1 MNSSI
6 KSDVGCFTAFFRGDK
21 VLVGKKTYPAGY
33 FFTNSLNEY
42 WKEAPDGEQSDT
54 KGAWL
59 IGNRILSTH
68 LVTWNVQEDI
78 ITGYLTEDIANE
90 LHKKIQY
97 ILNVIRR
104 AKPFQF
110 LDLKSERERC
120 DLLFGEE
127 SVRRINKFLQE
138 RAKYALKED
147 KIFSRPDTTDF
158 HKLEKE
164 QAHLDEY
171 ISTLDYYHNLGDDMR
186 AALDFGIDF
195 VGQVAQLEKRDENYL
210 IRCAVECIKKA
221 DSSQW
226 IKSFQSTAAPN
237 VEYIAIPIKP
247 MSQNYIVGK
256 CMAFTRFLDFLVVDF
271 FEGIHVGH
279 YPQICENCGR
289 YYLKMNAR
297 KQKYCTQ
304 MDPNDR
310 LRRTC
315 QAVAA
320 AKGREAKERHPLRNQ
335 FVNRL
340 KTIRTHVKRG
350 KLTEEQ
356 AAIVSRIARDR
367 FERAMMDIDYA
378 NTKYIVEIG
387 QDSVYEAAGIKF

>member
-1 MNSSI
+1 MKSSI
-6 KSDVGCFTAFFRGDK
+6 KSDVVCFTAFFRGDK
-21 VLVGKKTYPAGY
+21 VLVGKKTYSAGY
-33 FFTNSLNEY
+33 FFANSLNEY
-42 WKEAPDGEQSDT
+42 WKEAPDGVHSDP
-54 KGAWL
+54 KGDWL

-78 ITGYLTEDIANE
+78 IAGHLTENTAAE
-90 LHKKIQY
+90 LHKSIQY
-97 ILNVIRR
+97 ILSVVRR

-110 LDLKSERERC
+110 LDLKAEKERC
-120 DLLFGEE
+120 DLLFGEK
-127 SVRRINKFLQE
+127 SVRRINQFLQE

-147 KIFSRPDTTDF
+147 KIFSRPDTSDMQRF
-158 HKLEKE
+158 EKE

-171 ISTLDYYHNLGDDMR
+171 VSILNYYHNLGDDMK
-186 AALDFGIDF
+186 AALDFGTDF
-195 VGQVAQLEKRDENYL
+195 VEQVAQLEKRDESHL
-210 IRCAVECIKKA
+210 IRCAVACIKRI

-226 IKSFQSTAAPN
+226 FKSFQSTTTPSI
-237 VEYIAIPIKP
+237 EYIAIPTKP
-247 MSQNYIVGK
+247 TSQNYIVGK
-256 CMAFTRFLDFLVVDF
+256 CMTFTRFLDFLAVDF

-297 KQKYCTQ
+297 KQKYCIQ
-304 MDPNDR
+304 IDPNDR

-320 AKGREAKERHPLRNQ
+320 SKGREAKERHPLRKP

-356 AAIVSRIARDR
+356 AVIVSRIARDR

-378 NTKYIVEIG
+378 NTKYMVEIG